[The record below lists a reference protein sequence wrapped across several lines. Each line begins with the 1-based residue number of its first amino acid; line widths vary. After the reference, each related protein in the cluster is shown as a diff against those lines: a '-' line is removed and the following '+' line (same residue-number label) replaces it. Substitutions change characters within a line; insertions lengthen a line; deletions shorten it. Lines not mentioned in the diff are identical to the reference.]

1 MRGNRARGGGIKG
14 KIGLYKLNVEE
25 IKQIVTL
32 NGLRSDRIS
41 TGLHVLVESGVNSP
55 NRLFHSLWKSR
66 WKDAFSARKLWITLW
81 ILWIDP
87 GIFPV

>member
-41 TGLHVLVESGVNSP
+41 TGLHFVVDNAVNSTTQ
-55 NRLFHSLWKSR
+55 FVHSLWISR
-66 WKDAFSARKLWITLW
+66 WIAAFSAQKLWITLW